1 MAYVYPY
8 KKHNYIVLID
18 SKEVG
23 GFSEVNAGDITID
36 PIEYREGIHPV
47 NTVLK
52 QPGLVKYGNVTLKWG
67 LATATDRKSVV

>member
-23 GFSEVNAGDITID
+23 GFSEVNA
-36 PIEYREGIHPV
+36 
-47 NTVLK
+47 
-52 QPGLVKYGNVTLKWG
+52 
-67 LATATDRKSVV
+67 